1 MWCDRTGQSGVE
13 AWLSWARALD
23 VGRERH
29 CWGCGGYIGA
39 MGNIGE
45 DLVLLAI
52 KRNGTIAAFERL
64 RFALAGSEL
73 VRLVDARR
81 IDIDHDGYIVV
92 LDVSPTGD
100 ELADLAL
107 TSIGG
112 AVIRLRAKEWVARQR
127 PVLVDIYLEHLA
139 AAGVIRSEDRKV
151 LGLFRAQRW
160 AVVDTARVIDA
171 KGRLDAIVSSTGPVT
186 REQAAFAGLVH
197 AVGLGVWLYPRR
209 DYLARRSR
217 LAAIAL
223 KDETTEMVSSK
234 PAFPGNASDA
244 SVYASDDA
252 SLQGA
257 IWAAVRSCVDAT
269 HHAVVQHQ
277 GGHDGGSH
285 HDGGGFHHDGG
296 GMVGGHH

>member
-1 MWCDRTGQSGVE
+1 M
-13 AWLSWARALD
+13 
-23 VGRERH
+23 
-29 CWGCGGYIGA
+29 
-39 MGNIGE
+39 
-45 DLVLLAI
+45 VLLAI

-81 IDIDHDGYIVV
+81 IDIDHNGYIVV

-100 ELADLAL
+100 ALADLAL
-107 TSIGG
+107 TSIDG
-112 AVIRLRAKEWVARQR
+112 AVIRLRAKEWVTRQR
-127 PVLVDIYLEHLA
+127 PVLVSRYLERLA

-160 AVVDTARVIDA
+160 AVVDAARVIDA
-171 KGRLDAIVSSTGPVT
+171 KGRLDAVASSTGPVT

-197 AVGLGVWLYPRR
+197 AAGLSVWLYPKR
-209 DYLARRSR
+209 DYLGRRSR
-217 LAAIAL
+217 LEAIAL
-223 KDETTEMVSSK
+223 RDETTEMISSK
-234 PAFPGNASDA
+234 PTFPDKAADTSA
-244 SVYASDDA
+244 YASDDA

-277 GGHDGGSH
+277 GGQDGGSH
-285 HDGGGFHHDGG
+285 HHDGGFHHDGG
-296 GMVGGHH
+296 GMAGGHH